1 MQQSAPSATR
11 HPRTARVQP
20 AQQRS
25 GPAAFCWL
33 RAAPPPPAAA
43 STAGL
48 APVAVTRPP
57 GGASAAG
64 GLVAA
69 DALCTRDAA
78 DGNRIYAALPT
89 VSPDSS
95 ALAPAAP
102 CSSLGIPRDSCGGL
116 CGGLALLDSGR
127 EVKVKGSWTAKRRV
141 APAVSSPEP
150 AAAVPTPL
158 GGRRGRG
165 EGYRAVRWGGIAPSA
180 AGTGAARGAA
190 RGVRGIGGAARA
202 IETAGNGSATRT
214 AGETAARAAANAT
227 ESANGAAKARPTRS
241 KRLCVLS
248 LVEGSP
254 HTQQRSLPH
263 TRGRRNRVQC
273 GTELRSL
280 FPGQRTAKASTRT
293 LSSHA
298 AASIYATAVK
308 PTADVD
314 APCV

>member
-1 MQQSAPSATR
+1 MPPMRCARGTQRTATASTQRCPRYHQTLPPWPWPRPALPSAS
-11 HPRTARVQP
+11 P
-20 AQQRS
+20 AT
-25 GPAAFCWL
+25 GPAAACVEGWL
-33 RAAPPPPAAA
+33 CCIQAERSKVRDSEAP
-43 STAGL
+43 SGSSSEQC
-48 APVAVTRPP
+48 
-57 GGASAAG
+57 GASAA
-64 GLVAA
+64 V
-69 DALCTRDAA
+69 
-78 DGNRIYAALPT
+78 
-89 VSPDSS
+89 
-95 ALAPAAP
+95 
-102 CSSLGIPRDSCGGL
+102 PR
-116 CGGLALLDSGR
+116 
-127 EVKVKGSWTAKRRV
+127 
-141 APAVSSPEP
+141 
-150 AAAVPTPL
+150 PL
-158 GGRRGRG
+158 GGRRCRR
-165 EGYRAVRWGGIAPSA
+165 EAYRAARWGGIAPSA

-202 IETAGNGSATRT
+202 GNGSATRT
-214 AGETAARAAANAT
+214 AGETAAHAAANAT

-263 TRGRRNRVQC
+263 TRGKRNRVQC

>member
-48 APVAVTRPP
+48 APAAVTRPP

-78 DGNRIYAALPT
+78 DGNSIYAALPT

-102 CSSLGIPRDSCGGL
+102 CSSLGIPRDWSCGGL
-116 CGGLALLDSGR
+116 CGGLALLYSGR
-127 EVKVKGSWTAKRRV
+127 EVKGS
-141 APAVSSPEP
+141 
-150 AAAVPTPL
+150 
-158 GGRRGRG
+158 
-165 EGYRAVRWGGIAPSA
+165 
-180 AGTGAARGAA
+180 
-190 RGVRGIGGAARA
+190 
-202 IETAGNGSATRT
+202 
-214 AGETAARAAANAT
+214 
-227 ESANGAAKARPTRS
+227 
-241 KRLCVLS
+241 
-248 LVEGSP
+248 
-254 HTQQRSLPH
+254 
-263 TRGRRNRVQC
+263 
-273 GTELRSL
+273 
-280 FPGQRTAKASTRT
+280 
-293 LSSHA
+293 
-298 AASIYATAVK
+298 
-308 PTADVD
+308 
-314 APCV
+314 